1 MKFKCRSFCLFCLM
15 FVLAFSVSVKQ
26 SEAVQYPRVGGK
38 DGRFGT
44 YVYKPNTIYKYTGYY
59 LVQTFIEFGKE
70 ETIGTITMG
79 DPTAWEIKNMGS
91 KLFLK
96 PIADYPETNMT
107 IMTNKH
113 IYYFELTAKETEE
126 LNDDGVLYSLHFVY
140 PDDNDKTIV
149 KFPVVREK
157 TDLPDLSDLS
167 KYNFDY
173 EFAGNDNIAPV
184 KVFDNGE
191 FTYLEFRN
199 KNAELPAIF
208 LVDSQG
214 YESLVNFR
222 IAGDYIIVEQ
232 VADQFTLRNGPD
244 VVCIYNNNVVR

>member
-1 MKFKCRSFCLFCLM
+1 MKSVRFLTICAVCLAALCFN
-15 FVLAFSVSVKQ
+15 VESAN
-26 SEAVQYPRVGGK
+26 AAQYPRAGGK

-59 LVQTFIEFGKE
+59 LIQTFIEFGKG
-70 ETIGTITMG
+70 ETINTITMG
-79 DPTAWEIKNMGS
+79 DPTAWETKNMGN

-96 PIADYPETNMT
+96 PIGDYPETNMT

-113 IYYFELTAKETEE
+113 IYYFELDAKEVEE
-126 LNDDGVLYSLHFVY
+126 LGDKGIFYSVHFVY
-140 PDDNDKTIV
+140 PDDNDTTIV

-222 IAGDYIIVEQ
+222 VAGNYVIVEQ
-232 VADQFTLRNGPD
+232 VANQYTLRNGPD
-244 VVCIYNNNVVR
+244 VVCVYNNNIIR